1 MAVRPALPFGHR
13 ELPHRFA
20 IDRLRRG
27 AVQRP
32 GAGDERVHDHPAQGL
47 SRRGEFV
54 QTLDLR
60 ALEPV

>member
-1 MAVRPALPFGHR
+1 
-13 ELPHRFA
+13 
-20 IDRLRRG
+20 
-27 AVQRP
+27 VQRP